1 MDRMFSTFIPL
12 FWGLSRVFMHRAF
25 VCRKTA
31 LVRKYHW
38 CLVWLIAVQGISWS
52 TWESCSKTCG
62 DGIQRRTLNCTSIKQ
77 ASKEWQN
84 CNKETQTKNCGN
96 RPCSDF
102 ALKCYQ
108 CQGSEANCHG
118 NKLKRNQTY
127 DACNRY
133 HNKCITKRFE
143 LEAGVKEVTRGC
155 GNEAECRISAERCK
169 RKGYPRYR
177 CHVSC
182 CEEDYCNKGNVL
194 GGPLCDSVVLL
205 GTVFLSLTVHFHWC

>member
-25 VCRKTA
+25 ECRKTA

-96 RPCSDF
+96 RPCSGTKKTLGF
-102 ALKCYQ
+102 LK
-108 CQGSEANCHG
+108 
-118 NKLKRNQTY
+118 
-127 DACNRY
+127 
-133 HNKCITKRFE
+133 
-143 LEAGVKEVTRGC
+143 
-155 GNEAECRISAERCK
+155 
-169 RKGYPRYR
+169 
-177 CHVSC
+177 
-182 CEEDYCNKGNVL
+182 
-194 GGPLCDSVVLL
+194 VLL
-205 GTVFLSLTVHFHWC
+205 QPKNYKNGLHFQHSAVILFTYMYFLFFNVCELFSMLKVFNILLFHTSLSDRCR